1 MGARAEGARPWG
13 PARLTHLDFVVLSLY
28 WVAIGYLWQGLGTL
42 LLPDLVQELVGATSK
57 GRALSLLEGIG
68 TIVAIVWQ
76 PLAGAL
82 SDRTR
87 SRWGR
92 RHPYILTGT
101 LGDLVFLA
109 ALALSGAYWPLVIF
123 YTLLQ
128 LTSNTAQGPYQGL
141 LPDVVRADQRGTASG
156 YYGVANLLGI
166 LLGSVV
172 AGAILATAGR
182 SAAFLSIGVTLAA
195 TMLCTVLVVPDRAP
209 PVRRQFRSGREAVL
223 TTFSSPF
230 RHPNFAW
237 LLGSR
242 LLILMGIVGIQ
253 SFVYFYFSDVFFEGN
268 ASRTAAASS
277 VLLGLVVAL
286 ALLVTWPA
294 AWLSDRLGRRN
305 LVTAGGALSATG
317 ILILLFSGYEWLPQ
331 PLLEAVGG
339 VLHLPPLA
347 AQALLVG
354 LLLGPGIG
362 VFLSVDWA
370 FLADVVPPEEAG
382 LYFGFANIATAGS
395 GVIARFVAGF
405 LLDAFNAGPR
415 VLHLPGGYP
424 VIFVVFFV
432 WVVAG
437 TLMVRRVQVP
447 PRPVAQA
454 SG

>member
-1 MGARAEGARPWG
+1 MGGTAEGARPWR
-13 PARLTHLDFVVLSLY
+13 PTRLTHVDFAVLSLY
-28 WVAIGYLWQGLGTL
+28 WVAIGYLWQSLGTL
-42 LLPDLVQELVGATSK
+42 LLPDLVQELVGATAK

-109 ALALSGAYWPLVIF
+109 ALALSGGYWPLVLF

-128 LTSNTAQGPYQGL
+128 LASNTAQGPYQGL

-182 SAAFLSIGVTLAA
+182 GAAFLSIGVTLAA
-195 TMLCTVLVVPDRAP
+195 TMLCTVLVVPDRSP
-209 PVRRQFRSGREAVL
+209 PVRRQFRSGGEAVL
-223 TTFSSPF
+223 TTFASPF

-294 AWLSDRLGRRN
+294 ARLSDRVGRRN
-305 LVTAGGALSATG
+305 LVTAGGALSAAG
-317 ILILLFSGYEWLPQ
+317 ILILLFSGYEWLPR

-339 VLHLPPLA
+339 VLHVPPLA

-424 VIFVVFFV
+424 VIFFVFFL

-437 TLMVRRVQVP
+437 TLMVRRVRVP
-447 PRPVAQA
+447 PRPVTHA